1 MKKFIIAER
10 DCFIKTNGMI
20 SSTLL
25 KVVWEQAVS
34 VCPKHKLAPIKT
46 PLD

>member
-20 SSTLL
+20 CLHT
-25 KVVWEQAVS
+25 
-34 VCPKHKLAPIKT
+34 T
-46 PLD
+46 